1 MINLYLSLGSN
12 LGDRKAN
19 LEEALRRLDEAFGT
33 GYTSLSAFIE
43 TESWG
48 FEAENFI
55 NCAVLYQLPRTR
67 QTAEDQA
74 LDILSK
80 IKGIEMAM
88 GREEQMEFTDEGR
101 RVYHSRIID
110 IDILF
115 FGRHRVD
122 LPQLK
127 IPHPLISERDFVLQ
141 PLGQIAKTSLKQAFP
156 VFFINK

>member
-33 GYTSLSAFIE
+33 GYASLSDFIE

-48 FEAENFI
+48 FEAGKFI
-55 NCAVLYQLPRTR
+55 NCAVLYQLPWKR

-80 IKGIEMAM
+80 VKGIERAM
-88 GREEQMEFTDEGR
+88 GREEQMEFTDDGR
-101 RVYHSRIID
+101 RVYHSRVID

-115 FGRHRVD
+115 FGRHKVD

-127 IPHPLISERDFVLQ
+127 IPHPLISERDFVLL
-141 PLGQIAKTSLKQAFP
+141 PLEQIAKISLKQAFP

>member
-19 LEEALRRLDEAFGT
+19 LEEAVRRLDEAFGT
-33 GYTSLSAFIE
+33 GCTCLSDFIE

-55 NCAVLYQLPRTR
+55 NCAVLYQLPRKR
-67 QTAEDQA
+67 QAVEDQA
-74 LDILSK
+74 LEILSK
-80 IKGIEMAM
+80 IKGIERTM
-88 GREEQMEFTDEGR
+88 GREEQMEFTSDGR
-101 RVYHSRIID
+101 RVYHSRVID